1 MDKVEKSVWIA
12 VDDNL
17 ELSEHVSISSALEA
31 ATLSVFFEKEGRR
44 LNNGYSNYAYGVEF
58 YNKAGLKVDGII
70 INDWRLFNV
79 RVYSFSDYV
88 QEKIEC
94 SVMDPYGETQTRT
107 YGNRRAGILTAL
119 ISLRNVSK
127 FKNWTEYRKENPDEK
142 ELSEIQL
149 LKIQVDQLKAE
160 NEQISSKLNAIQE
173 IMGRNE

>member
-94 SVMDPYGETQTRT
+94 SVMDPYGEMSTPLACPTLHICMLDLT
-107 YGNRRAGILTAL
+107 KHWSEIELDLLGILE
-119 ISLRNVSK
+119 LR
-127 FKNWTEYRKENPDEK
+127 
-142 ELSEIQL
+142 
-149 LKIQVDQLKAE
+149 
-160 NEQISSKLNAIQE
+160 
-173 IMGRNE
+173 